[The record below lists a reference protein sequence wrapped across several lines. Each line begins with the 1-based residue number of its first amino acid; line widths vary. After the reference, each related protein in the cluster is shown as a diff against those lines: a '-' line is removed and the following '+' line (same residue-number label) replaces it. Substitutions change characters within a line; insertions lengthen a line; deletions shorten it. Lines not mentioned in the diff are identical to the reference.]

1 MPHPSTPRPL
11 RQSLQPMITGAVLA
25 SLHPGLTAHS
35 IEIDH
40 IGVATGDDPLG
51 LRVFLYHP
59 GDDVFDQWA
68 KAIEA
73 TDFGEPRPTSR
84 PGEMCHTITG
94 RVGHITVGVT
104 CVSLRGEWVWRT
116 NTSDDVHKRDY
127 SKDMAAVCG
136 ALIVGVADRARWTR
150 PNLRCS
156 RCANPEPAETGVR

>member
-1 MPHPSTPRPL
+1 MPHPSTSRPL
-11 RQSLQPMITGAVLA
+11 RQSLQPMIAGTLLA

-59 GDDVFDQWA
+59 GDEVFAQWA

-73 TDFGEPRPTSR
+73 TEFSAPKPTSR

-94 RVGHITVGVT
+94 RMGHTTVEVT

-136 ALIVGVADRARWTR
+136 GLIVGVADRARWTR

-156 RCANPEPAETGVR
+156 GCASAEPAETGVR